1 MKIMGVYPSGQ
12 LQWWKKEEIIKKGKE
27 GTAEYGQ
34 DGRAEINTTCVMGC
48 IYNYKLA
55 TSIKYRP

>member
-12 LQWWKKEEIIKKGKE
+12 LQWWKKEEKIKKGKE
-27 GTAEYGQ
+27 GIAEYGQ

-48 IYNYKLA
+48 IHNYKLA